1 MRELL
6 TFWHL
11 SIPALIITIIL
22 LGFHY
27 WSNGYRFTKKST
39 NYLSGVVLFILMTMS
54 PIDYL
59 GHSYLFS
66 VHMIQHIAILLII
79 PPLLLT
85 GTDSKYLEK
94 LIKRPG
100 FKKVGKIL
108 FLPLV
113 AWMLGVGSM
122 WVWHIPGLYVAMKES
137 MPLMTLNIITMLV
150 FGIIFIWPVFAPVR
164 FMKLDALQTALF
176 LFTACVGCTVLGI
189 YITFMPDSLY
199 TSVLTGHNEI
209 IMSLVKNSW
218 GISPVIDQQMGGL
231 IMWVPACFIYV
242 TNILIGL
249 SKWFRAPETEN
260 TNEKSLGVDIK

>member
-1 MRELL
+1 
-6 TFWHL
+6 
-11 SIPALIITIIL
+11 
-22 LGFHY
+22 
-27 WSNGYRFTKKST
+27 
-39 NYLSGVVLFILMTMS
+39 
-54 PIDYL
+54 
-59 GHSYLFS
+59 
-66 VHMIQHIAILLII
+66 MIQHIAILLII